1 MKAIGFVSGI
11 ALGMAAAVAAVSAV
25 YPDIPKRAKRDKN
38 HMWRSMKSKHR
49 SRSHKLLQ
57 ISTFEAVHFF
67 MHIHAQKPQS
77 LNRGFLFY
85 VILFTLRPN
94 LRSCQEF
101 AR

>member
-25 YPDIPKRAKRDKN
+25 YPDIPKRAKRDTK
-38 HMWRSMKSKHR
+38 HIWRSM
-49 SRSHKLLQ
+49 

-85 VILFTLRPN
+85 VIVFTLRPN